1 MDLTMQDILQLQR
14 EAGQAEND
22 QRMRAIVAERRVR
35 ELEAKLGVRPED
47 EPPIEDE

>member
-1 MDLTMQDILQLQR
+1 MDVTMQDILQLEQ

-22 QRMRAIVAERRVR
+22 QRLRAIRAERRVR
-35 ELEAKLGVRPED
+35 ELEAELEA